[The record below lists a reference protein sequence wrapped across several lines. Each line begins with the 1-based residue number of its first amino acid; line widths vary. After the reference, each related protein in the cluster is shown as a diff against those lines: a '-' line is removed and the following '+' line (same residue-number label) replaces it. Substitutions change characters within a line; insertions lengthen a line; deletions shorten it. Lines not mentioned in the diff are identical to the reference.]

1 MWGGGH
7 SGELVT
13 FLCHQGLKISLESHS
28 PPPRPATIFQAGV
41 TFFPFGFTSSHLS
54 LPL

>member
-1 MWGGGH
+1 MGGGH

-13 FLCHQGLKISLESHS
+13 FLCHQGLKISLEFL
-28 PPPRPATIFQAGV
+28 PPPPATIFQAGV

-54 LPL
+54 LLL